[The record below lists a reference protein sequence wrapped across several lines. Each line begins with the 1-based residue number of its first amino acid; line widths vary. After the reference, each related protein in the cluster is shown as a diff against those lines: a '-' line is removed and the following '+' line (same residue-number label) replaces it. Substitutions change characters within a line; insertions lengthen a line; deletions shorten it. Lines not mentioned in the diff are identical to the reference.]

1 MVSEL
6 DNGLV
11 FGFVADFRAA
21 EDDFDVGPDAFDG
34 SDDFGGLL
42 DVPDV
47 NAEADNFGVLREE
60 DFRDV
65 ERTLVDVELGEARAR
80 LERAEIGQQI
90 AQAKRG
96 VDVFR
101 VERG

>member
-1 MVSEL
+1 MVGQL
-6 DNGLV
+6 NDGLV
-11 FGFVADFRAA
+11 FGFIADLRSAKN
-21 EDDFDVGPDAFDG
+21 DFDVGPDAFDCG
-34 SDDFGGLL
+34 DDLGGGL

-47 NAEADNFGVLREE
+47 DAEADDFGIARQQH
-60 DFRDV
+60 FRDV

-80 LERAEIGQQI
+80 SQRAEIGQQV
-90 AQAKRG
+90 AQAERG